1 MTAPRTLLAIAAT
14 TAVIHAAAASA
25 AAIDMDD
32 PRRALGREGDVR
44 VDAQIIQEVV
54 SPGSPI
60 GVTYQIENLTSTP
73 VGIAHRIAAASYD
86 SDTQTITLAIG
97 AEVPQDGRMPHM
109 VMIGPGEKKVLTA
122 GATPALTAA
131 IVRTG
136 GAPRLVQI
144 KVSILRN
151 TEPFAAVIA
160 RQDPRNGIVLS
171 DEQFEKWFESN
182 DTIFLNSVPVRYS
195 PRGGAGRE
203 NHVGADRRSSSS
215 ASF

>member
-60 GVTYQIENLTSTP
+60 GVTYQIENLTSAP
-73 VGIAHRIAAASYD
+73 VGIAHRIATASYD

-97 AEVPQDGRMPHM
+97 AEVPEDGRMPHM
-109 VMIGPGEKKVLTA
+109 VMIAPGEKKVLTA

-144 KVSILRN
+144 KVSILRDI
-151 TEPFAAVIA
+151 EPFAALIG
-160 RQDPRNGIVLS
+160 RQDPRNGIVLD

-195 PRGGAGRE
+195 PRGGATRA
-203 NHVGADRRSSSS
+203 NHVGADRRNSGS